1 MTYTYIEST
10 GVITVDTSE
19 ILDDVTTE
27 FQDALGSDINT
38 DSSSPE
44 GRMIDAE
51 AGARSAVAA
60 ALAEMANQINPNY
73 AEGVFLDAIYAL
85 MGGERDQAEQSTVT
99 CTLTGVSGTIV
110 SAGSYVEDTEG
121 QQWELVD
128 ETTIPSGGSVDASF
142 RSVEYGA
149 ISADAGTITKI
160 STAVV
165 GWETVTNA
173 SAAVEGK
180 EEQSDVSTRYQRKV
194 EIGKNSRAGSYSVI
208 AAVSA
213 LEGVG
218 SLVYRENYNDVE
230 TVIDGVSI
238 AAHSSYLCVY
248 GGVDSEI
255 AEAYYTAKAG
265 CGGFTG
271 TELST
276 YTDPNSLQDI
286 PVKFARPDEISLTV
300 SVTATVTSSS
310 DAVAD
315 IQDAVIAYAS
325 GEVDGFDGFVVG
337 ADVSPFEMAAAINDQ
352 MAAAFVRSIEIGL
365 SLGATSP
372 GTFGIE
378 IYQIATISSDNITV
392 TLV

>member
-1 MTYTYIEST
+1 MAYTYIEST

-27 FQDALGSDINT
+27 FQESLGSDINT

-60 ALAEMANQINPNY
+60 ALAEVSNQINPNY
-73 AEGVFLDAIYAL
+73 AGGVFLDAIYAL

-128 ETTIPSGGSVDASF
+128 ETTIPSTGSVDASF

-194 EIGKNSRAGSYSVI
+194 EIGKNSRSNSYSVI

-213 LEGVG
+213 LEGVD
-218 SLVYRENYNDVE
+218 SLVYRENYKDAE
-230 TVIDGVSI
+230 QTIDGVAVAS
-238 AAHSSYLCVY
+238 HTSYLCVD
-248 GGVDSEI
+248 GGVGSEI
-255 AEAYYTAKAG
+255 AEAYYVAKAG

-271 TELST
+271 DVSET
-276 YTDPNSLQDI
+276 YEDPNSGQI
-286 PVKFARPDEISLTV
+286 ITVKYSTPDYVPLYIN
-300 SVTATVTSSS
+300 VTLSSSSSS
-310 DAVAD
+310 DASTDTV
-315 IQDAVIAYAS
+315 DAVVAYAA
-325 GEVDGFDGFVVG
+325 GEVDGYDGFRI
-337 ADVSPFEMAAAINDQ
+337 ASDVSPFDIAAAIN
-352 MAAAFVRSIEIGL
+352 AEVSGAFVRSVSISTDGTTFSTGTL
-365 SLGATSP
+365 SFNADERP
-372 GTFGIE
+372 
-378 IYQIATISSDNITV
+378 TISSDNISV
-392 TLV
+392 SVE